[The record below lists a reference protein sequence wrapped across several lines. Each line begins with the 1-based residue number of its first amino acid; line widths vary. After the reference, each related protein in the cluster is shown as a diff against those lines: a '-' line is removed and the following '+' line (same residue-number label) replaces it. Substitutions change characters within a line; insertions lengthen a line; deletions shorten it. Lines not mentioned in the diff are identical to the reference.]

1 MRHKIPFFLLTTLLT
16 CGALT
21 ASAQSKASQVLRSL
35 TFEAPQALYHVKG
48 NMANIR
54 KLPNAKAAKLTNSD
68 NWPITVRKGQIIAD
82 QGTNSQWVTS
92 TFDDKTGYVSKSVL
106 VKCDDAPISVNYFN
120 NLYSYMGPEYGPE
133 EDPNDF
139 MAWRMAPIKGSSGLF
154 VCQYS
159 NGFWNELMLGKMVGG
174 VLVFKYRVRD
184 AMGPT
189 YSYEDEQLKPIGQYL
204 VEFEK
209 DEQCVD
215 CTEKELWFWP
225 NKTMLVEIPLESWG
239 SSMKALDLS
248 KLTETMVY
256 AIFKEKI
263 EKNEVNYF
271 YLTGWSFSSAFDCNQ
286 GIG

>member
-1 MRHKIPFFLLTTLLT
+1 M
-16 CGALT
+16 CSALT
-21 ASAQSKASQVLRSL
+21 VSAQSKASEVLRSL

-48 NMANIR
+48 NTANIR
-54 KLPNAKAAKLTNSD
+54 KQPSTKAPKLTNSD
-68 NWPITVRKGQIIAD
+68 NWPITLRKGQIIAD
-82 QGTNSQWVTS
+82 QGSNNEWVTS
-92 TFDDKTGYVSKSVL
+92 TFDGKTGYVSKSVL
-106 VKCDDAPISVNYFN
+106 VKCDDSPISVNFFN
-120 NLYSYMGPEYGPE
+120 NLYSYMGPDYGPE
-133 EDPNDF
+133 QDPSDF

-159 NGFWNELMLGKMVGG
+159 DGYINEMMLGKMVGN

-184 AMGPT
+184 GLGPT
-189 YSYEDEQLKPIGQYL
+189 YNYDDSQLKPVGQYL

-209 DEQCVD
+209 DEQCID

-225 NKTMLVEIPLESWG
+225 NRTMLTEIPLESWG
-239 SSMKALDLS
+239 ASMRALDLS

-263 EKNEVNYF
+263 EKNEVDYF
-271 YLTGWSFSSAFDCNQ
+271 YLTGWSFSSAFECNQ